1 MMSLKIVSEFSVIKG
16 KFSSCT
22 VDLLPNNLP
31 LRRDSP
37 LVYGGFWFVMVDSL
51 HKAIGAMS
59 LEEEEPLNLGDD
71 PSFRVLDEN
80 EKSLMGRLVNPDC
93 QSMAR
98 MIDYMPTAWRVVGRI
113 RGIALSRDRFQF
125 IFQRE
130 EDLQTVL
137 KDRPWSYN
145 HWALVL
151 ELERWTAHHAEDYLQ
166 SMMLWVRIR
175 HITVN
180 FFTTKTMFKLAS
192 EVGLVEE
199 IAYDPEI
206 SHTKEYV
213 RALVTFKVENP
224 LKASRKLTIP
234 GEVVTIEY
242 EYEKIYKRCFHCLR
256 MTHENIRCPLLRR
269 GSNRGN
275 QLEPK
280 HVGTTSNPHS
290 QATPSLEKL
299 DKWDGPHERLARIE
313 RVRQGIAESQE
324 ESSARI
330 TRITRDLDKGKCH
343 VFSFQEV
350 VEKRP
355 RAAPLQ
361 IGNLP
366 HWNEALESD
375 AESGS
380 SAIQAP
386 AFSAPAKVPTG
397 FHLGPSSEGRVT
409 GNLSSSKSQRRRPPS
424 WKRKTSTKPGVG
436 SAALAS
442 PPSTP
447 ETMKRKS
454 NAPLSSTD
462 NTTLKTS
469 DSTVASVL
477 KPLPPQ

>member
-1 MMSLKIVSEFSVIKG
+1 
-16 KFSSCT
+16 
-22 VDLLPNNLP
+22 
-31 LRRDSP
+31 
-37 LVYGGFWFVMVDSL
+37 MVDSL
-51 HKAIGAMS
+51 NKAIGAMS

-98 MIDYMPTAWRVVGRI
+98 MIDYMPTAWRVVGRV

-145 HWALVL
+145 HWALL
-151 ELERWTAHHAEDYLQ
+151 LERWTAHPAEDYLQ

-175 HITVN
+175 HIPVN
-180 FFTTKTMFKLAS
+180 FFITKTMFKLAS

-234 GEVVTIEY
+234 GEIVTIEY

-256 MTHENIRCPLLRR
+256 MTHEKIRFPLLRR

-280 HVGTTSNPHS
+280 HVGTTSNPLS
-290 QATPSLEKL
+290 PATTSLAKL
-299 DKWDGPHERLARIE
+299 DKWDGPPGFPPLFPELSKQDQKMAMLYISHADETERLARIE

-330 TRITRDLDKGKCH
+330 TRITRDLDKGKGH
-343 VFSFQEV
+343 VFSFQEA

-355 RAAPLQ
+355 RVGPLQ
-361 IGNLP
+361 IGNSP
-366 HWNEALESD
+366 RGNEASENE

-380 SAIQAP
+380 SSIQAT
-386 AFSAPAKVPTG
+386 AFSAPTKVPTG
-397 FHLGPSSEGRVT
+397 FHLGLSSEGRVT
-409 GNLSSSKSQRRRPPS
+409 GNLNSSKSQRRRPPS
-424 WKRKTSTKPGVG
+424 WKRKTSTKPGAG
-436 SAALAS
+436 SSALVS
-442 PPSTP
+442 LPSPSTP
-447 ETMKRKS
+447 ATMKRKS
-454 NAPLSSTD
+454 NAPLSATD
-462 NTTLKTS
+462 NKTLKTS

-477 KPLPPQ
+477 KPLLPQ